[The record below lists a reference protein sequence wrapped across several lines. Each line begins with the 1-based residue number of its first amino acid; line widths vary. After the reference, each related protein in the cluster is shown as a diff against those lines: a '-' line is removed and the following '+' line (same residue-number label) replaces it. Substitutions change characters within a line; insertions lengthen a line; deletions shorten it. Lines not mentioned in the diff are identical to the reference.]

1 MMRAEVQQ
9 HLAPFKDAK
18 VMKTAAMNGDLKKL
32 DASIQHGFKIDT
44 IYNELY
50 GFSRHKLD

>member
-1 MMRAEVQQ
+1 MRAEVQQ